1 MHLCLSGVDIME
13 HFWLFDVDMVL
24 VASIILYRDSLIV
37 KLRDVDTS
45 CKGMFMDK
53 LGELFKIFA

>member
-1 MHLCLSGVDIME
+1 ME